1 MVSEVASIER
11 RWVVVVMAVGLMI
24 SFTACGGETS
34 IAASPNDEVAGDPA
48 MSMTASPPS
57 ADAPTY
63 ASCQD
68 LSKVFDSRDENQLSY
83 LPEEHWLIVSPSST
97 AYKIDL
103 VNDPACIAANPALA
117 TFVAQFKYQQRDEQ
131 RSECRATLHQLKTGN
146 LAAGEKAVD
155 PEALHEYAVSICQ
168 PLGIVVP

>member
-1 MVSEVASIER
+1 MVNEVASIER
-11 RWVVVVMAVGLMI
+11 RWGVVLMAVGLMI

-34 IAASPNDEVAGDPA
+34 IAASPSDEAAGDPA
-48 MSMTASPPS
+48 MSMTASPPN

-68 LSKVFDSRDENQLSY
+68 LSKVFDSRDENQVSY

-117 TFVAQFKYQQRDEQ
+117 TFVAQFKASQKAGQR
-131 RSECRATLHQLKTGN
+131 RECHATLKQ
-146 LAAGEKAVD
+146 LAAGTFTVGDKTAD
-155 PEALHEYAVSICQ
+155 PDALRDYAVSLCE
-168 PLGIVVP
+168 PLGIAVP